1 MCAKKNIYVQLEMP
15 QDKCTNID
23 PKKKDKCIN

>member
-23 PKKKDKCIN
+23 PKKKINV